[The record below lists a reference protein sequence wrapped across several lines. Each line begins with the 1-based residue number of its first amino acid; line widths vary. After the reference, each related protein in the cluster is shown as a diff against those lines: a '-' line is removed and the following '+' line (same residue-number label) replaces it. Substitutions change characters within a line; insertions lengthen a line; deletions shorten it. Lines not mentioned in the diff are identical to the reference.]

1 MKGACVQGSGARAQ
15 KNPAK
20 FEREIVMKKL
30 GLLVAVIA
38 CAGLALW
45 IQSARAEAAEDAAV
59 RQAIEHYFRGHAT
72 GEGQHFQ
79 KVFHPEAKLFW
90 VREGKFSQRTS
101 AEYIAGASG
110 KPAPDEAQR
119 KRKIESIDITGNA
132 AIVKVSLDYPSAH
145 LTDYMSM
152 LKLDGEW
159 KIVNKTFVS
168 EPKSR

>member
-1 MKGACVQGSGARAQ
+1 MVMKKITLLVAAIVFAGLLLWLQPARAQ
-15 KNPAK
+15 
-20 FEREIVMKKL
+20 
-30 GLLVAVIA
+30 
-38 CAGLALW
+38 
-45 IQSARAEAAEDAAV
+45 QAEEAAV

-90 VREGKFSQRTS
+90 VREGKFTQRTS

-119 KRKIESIDITGNA
+119 KRKIESVDITGNA
-132 AIVKVSLDYPSAH
+132 AVVKVSLDYPNVH
-145 LTDYMSM
+145 FTDYMSM
-152 LKLDGEW
+152 LKIDGEW